1 MRLPS
6 AVVPL
11 FDYAVDDILAAL
23 PPPADPLWNAAQF
36 RQHIFKPHSV
46 TRSIV
51 FNWLDNA
58 WRHGQPFLVLRADR
72 PPSELTAA
80 VASCATAL
88 EKRLNGK
95 VAKLMLAELAP
106 GGSVAEHVDA
116 GAALTCVH
124 RCHVPVVSNEDVDFI
139 VDGERFNLKPGIAY
153 EFDNTRKHGVHN
165 RSETPRV
172 HLICDIM
179 PNELIG

>member
-6 AVVPL
+6 AVVQL
-11 FDYAVDDILAAL
+11 FDYPIDDIVAAL
-23 PPPADPLWNAAQF
+23 PGPADPLWDAAQF
-36 RQHIFKPHSV
+36 RQQIFKPHSL

-58 WRHGQPFLVLRADR
+58 WRPGQPFIVLRADR
-72 PPSELTAA
+72 PPRQLTAA
-80 VASCATAL
+80 VDACATAL
-88 EKRLNGK
+88 EKRLGGK

-106 GGSVAEHVDA
+106 GGVVGEHVDA
-116 GAALTCVH
+116 GAALTRVH
-124 RCHVPVVSNEDVDFI
+124 RCHVPVVSNKDVDFL
-139 VDGERFNLKPGIAY
+139 VDGERFYLEPGIAY

-179 PNELIG
+179 PNELVG